1 MLQYSRCNGFL
12 LRSARRFCGII
23 IVMENIISN
32 LLSNI
37 YFLVM
42 ATGLSS
48 AVGDAL
54 INQYVKT
61 DRLSWFLLGCLGW
74 FTAAIFWSQ
83 ILKKQ
88 LFAPSVALFFLGNI
102 GIAVLIGYFYFGDRV
117 PAIQWLWI
125 ALAIVA
131 MILIVRSG
139 N

>member
-1 MLQYSRCNGFL
+1 
-12 LRSARRFCGII
+12 
-23 IVMENIISN
+23 MENLLGYLFSN
-32 LLSNI
+32 T
-37 YFLVM
+37 YFLV
-42 ATGLSS
+42 AAVGLSS

-74 FTAAIFWSQ
+74 CTAAVFWSQ

-102 GIAVLIGYFYFGDRV
+102 GIAVLIGHFYFGDRV
-117 PAIQWLWI
+117 PMLQWIWI
-125 ALAIVA
+125 ALAVIA
-131 MILIVRSG
+131 MVLIIRSG

>member
-1 MLQYSRCNGFL
+1 MEL
-12 LRSARRFCGII
+12 LLTGLF
-23 IVMENIISN
+23 N
-32 LLSNI
+32 NI
-37 YFLVM
+37 YFLVV
-42 ATGLSS
+42 TVGLLS

-61 DRLSWFLLGCLGW
+61 GNFSWFLVGCLGW
-74 FTAAIFWSQ
+74 ITAAAFWSQ

-102 GIAVLIGYFYFGDRV
+102 GMAVLIGHFYFGDRV

-125 ALAIVA
+125 AFAMVA

>member
-1 MLQYSRCNGFL
+1 MELFL
-12 LRSARRFCGII
+12 SGLI
-23 IVMENIISN
+23 N
-32 LLSNI
+32 NI
-37 YFLVM
+37 YFLVI
-42 ATGLSS
+42 AVGLSS

-54 INQYVKT
+54 INQYVRSGKIT
-61 DRLSWFLLGCLGW
+61 WFILGCLGW
-74 FTAAIFWSQ
+74 CTAAAFWSQ

-125 ALAIVA
+125 ALAVVA
-131 MILIVRSG
+131 VVLIIRSG

>member
-1 MLQYSRCNGFL
+1 
-12 LRSARRFCGII
+12 
-23 IVMENIISN
+23 MENLIIG
-32 LLSNI
+32 LFSNI
-37 YFLVM
+37 YFLIV
-42 ATGLSS
+42 AVGLSS
-48 AVGDAL
+48 AMGDAL

-61 DRLSWFLLGCLGW
+61 DRLGWFLLGCLGW
-74 FTAAIFWSQ
+74 FIAAIFWSQ
-83 ILKKQ
+83 ILRKQ

-117 PAIQWLWI
+117 PTIQWLWV